1 MSEAKF
7 VVGQWVTCFG
17 RPFRVKQIT
26 EQWMHADEG
35 YSTTW
40 ANVEPFVWQVGKTYK
55 TTLDGVTATIDAE
68 TTAERVVAIISNGS
82 RLSFSGVDGELM
94 PMHKK
99 NGWPTHL
106 LPYRADEP
114 PPVAEAAT
122 FSEFAEADECDT
134 QPAAHSSMENK
145 IAGIYCC
152 DVVQYFNFNIGSAIA
167 SLWTCDVGT
176 NADDAMLSL
185 KAAAWFV
192 QREIERREKGGER

>member
-122 FSEFAEADECDT
+122 FSEFAEADECDE
-134 QPAAHSSMENK
+134 PSPLE
-145 IAGIYCC
+145 
-152 DVVQYFNFNIGSAIA
+152 
-167 SLWTCDVGT
+167 SLLEEFKLERKSCESRVATWE
-176 NADDAMLSL
+176 AR
-185 KAAAWFV
+185 AAAWRQAEQAV
-192 QREIERREKGGER
+192 IDRIERAKR